1 MDARTLIETCLG
13 GQERVRRYLRG
24 VEAGSEVDQEA
35 MDSME
40 AAVESLRAA
49 GVYDSMAR
57 CAPKLDASAALL
69 FCRQMVDAEDNAQGD
84 IYAQHVRLVLQ
95 LRYDERN
102 VKGEDDD
109 G

>member
-1 MDARTLIETCLG
+1 MDARELIDTYLG

-24 VEAGSEVDQEA
+24 VDAGSEVDQEA

-49 GVYDSMAR
+49 GVHDSMAR
-57 CAPKLDASAALL
+57 CAPKLYASAALL
-69 FCRQMVDAEDNAQGD
+69 FCRQMVDAEDGAQGD
-84 IYAQHVRLVLQ
+84 IYAQHVRMVLQ
-95 LRYDERN
+95 LRYDDRN
-102 VKGEDDD
+102 VKGENDD